1 MLRCCFPQNLSD
13 VLVLFWI
20 MKYSFIITRT
30 FGTSLHRF
38 HTLCV
43 ERWFSIWIVLFSK
56 SQSYLFSGKDSLDPD
71 LDNDRTRN
79 MKVARSLKSC
89 LRRDDQ
95 GRLTSGLAGL
105 PIANI
110 FHTNV
115 ILQARPISFFS
126 PTVFRHTT
134 WPHIL
139 LWGGLRKLLWFVSQG
154 LVGVRWVGA
163 EKSTLLY

>member
-1 MLRCCFPQNLSD
+1 M
-13 VLVLFWI
+13 
-20 MKYSFIITRT
+20 
-30 FGTSLHRF
+30 
-38 HTLCV
+38 
-43 ERWFSIWIVLFSK
+43 
-56 SQSYLFSGKDSLDPD
+56 
-71 LDNDRTRN
+71 DNDRTRN

-126 PTVFRHTT
+126 THDLTSYITLGWTEEITVICISGLGWGAVGGCGEKHTALLNDFHVTFKQIYMQGASKKVPFRIYHGRDQSALGQIIIFTC
-134 WPHIL
+134 
-139 LWGGLRKLLWFVSQG
+139 SS
-154 LVGVRWVGA
+154 RWYPLSPGWLASWDGRV
-163 EKSTLLY
+163 EIMI

>member
-1 MLRCCFPQNLSD
+1 MYWF
-13 VLVLFWI
+13 
-20 MKYSFIITRT
+20 SFCGLWNSETFFITRT
-30 FGTSLHRF
+30 FGIKQTYLHRF
-38 HTLCV
+38 HA
-43 ERWFSIWIVLFSK
+43 WFSTWIVLFSK
-56 SQSYLFSGKDSLDPD
+56 SQAYIFSGKDSLDPD

-134 WPHIL
+134 WPHIS
-139 LWGGLRKLLWFVSQG
+139 LWGGLRKLLWFDFIIQTFLICG
-154 LVGVRWVGA
+154 FLD
-163 EKSTLLY
+163 

>member
-1 MLRCCFPQNLSD
+1 
-13 VLVLFWI
+13 
-20 MKYSFIITRT
+20 
-30 FGTSLHRF
+30 
-38 HTLCV
+38 
-43 ERWFSIWIVLFSK
+43 
-56 SQSYLFSGKDSLDPD
+56 
-71 LDNDRTRN
+71 

-134 WPHIL
+134 WPHIS

-163 EKSTLLY
+163 EKSTLLYEMISMWHSNKFTCRVPLKKVPFRIYHGRDQSALGQIIIFTCSSRRYLLSPGWLASWDGQVEIMIWPGADRSRAW